1 MLALGCGRAGRFAC
15 RFPRGAQRAGG
26 EEPMKRTQD
35 LKAQYQLQMDEEGI
49 LLAAA
54 TILEQRLQRQGRI
67 HSPDQAGDYLI
78 ARCAHL
84 PHEVFGVVF
93 LDIKHYILATEHLFF
108 GTIDG
113 CEVHPRVVAKRALDL
128 NAAAVILFHNHPSGN
143 PEPSNA
149 DQQITDRLTQALAL
163 LDIRIL
169 DHLVIGGRQHTSL
182 AERGWV

>member
-1 MLALGCGRAGRFAC
+1 MLTPGCGRAGRFAC

-67 HSPDQAGDYLI
+67 HSPDQAGSYLV

-93 LDIKHYILATEHLFF
+93 LDTKHHILAAEHLFT

-113 CEVHPRVVAKRALDL
+113 CEVHPRVVAKRALGL
-128 NAAAVILFHNHPSGN
+128 NAVALILFHNHPSGN
-143 PEPSNA
+143 PEPSEA
-149 DQQITDRLTQALAL
+149 DCKVTQRLQEALGL

-169 DHLVIGGRQHTSL
+169 DHLVIGGQKSVSL
-182 AERGWV
+182 ASRGWA

>member
-1 MLALGCGRAGRFAC
+1 
-15 RFPRGAQRAGG
+15 
-26 EEPMKRTQD
+26 MKRTQD
-35 LKAQYQLQMDEEGI
+35 IKAQYQLQMDEEGI

-54 TILEQRLQRQGRI
+54 TILEQRLQRQGKI

-93 LDIKHYILATEHLFF
+93 LDIKHQILATEHLVF

-113 CEVHPRVVAKRALDL
+113 CDIHPRVVAKRALEL

-143 PEPSNA
+143 PEPSEA
-149 DQQITDRLTQALAL
+149 DRKVTERLQQALGL
-163 LDIRIL
+163 LDIRVL

-182 AERGWV
+182 AARGWA

>member
-1 MLALGCGRAGRFAC
+1 
-15 RFPRGAQRAGG
+15 
-26 EEPMKRTQD
+26 MKRTQD
-35 LKAQYQLQMDEEGI
+35 RAVQYKLQMDEEGI

-67 HSPDQAGDYLI
+67 HSPEQAGSYLV

-93 LDIKHYILATEHLFF
+93 LDTRHHILATEHLFS
-108 GTIDG
+108 GTVDG
-113 CEVHPRVVAKRALDL
+113 CEVHPRVVAKRALEL

-163 LDIRIL
+163 LDIRML

-182 AERGWV
+182 AARGWVQPLV

>member
-1 MLALGCGRAGRFAC
+1 
-15 RFPRGAQRAGG
+15 
-26 EEPMKRTQD
+26 MKRTQD

-67 HSPDQAGDYLI
+67 HSPDQAGSYLV

-93 LDIKHYILATEHLFF
+93 LDTKHHILAAEHLFT

-113 CEVHPRVVAKRALDL
+113 CEVHPPGRRQTCPGAQRRRP
-128 NAAAVILFHNHPSGN
+128 HPLPQP
-143 PEPSNA
+143 PEREP
-149 DQQITDRLTQALAL
+149 
-163 LDIRIL
+163 
-169 DHLVIGGRQHTSL
+169 
-182 AERGWV
+182 